1 MRWSILHGTNQG
13 ICESEGTSSLLT
25 TSSSS
30 RSLAGCDFIWRLL
43 CECARDQAFQSILF
57 FFSGCVRRSEAS
69 SRESIWR
76 GFCDEEV
83 AEMRNGPSRK
93 IQTLSRCDNRVDCR
107 ASLSH
112 QVLKGQVH
120 HVRAELDLMSEVD
133 DTNDWV
139 VKLHYSFSDDD
150 FLYLVME

>member
-1 MRWSILHGTNQG
+1 
-13 ICESEGTSSLLT
+13 
-25 TSSSS
+25 
-30 RSLAGCDFIWRLL
+30 
-43 CECARDQAFQSILF
+43 
-57 FFSGCVRRSEAS
+57 
-69 SRESIWR
+69 
-76 GFCDEEV
+76 
-83 AEMRNGPSRK
+83 MRNGPSRK